1 MIAVNIKEN
10 SWMAKIAAR
19 QLKADRV
26 AMVIGRTIHLYN
38 TSKEEFLSNKK
49 WLRHEIAHVRQYK
62 KLGIAR
68 FVFLYLMESFNKGY
82 ENNRFEIEARQHEKD
97 LHILEGIEI
106 N

>member
-10 SWMAKIAAR
+10 SWMAKLAAH
-19 QLKADRV
+19 QLKADKV

-38 TSKEEFLSNKK
+38 ASKQEFLSNKK
-49 WLRHEIAHVRQYK
+49 WLRHEIAHVKQCR
-62 KLGIAR
+62 KLGVAR
-68 FVFLYLMESFNKGY
+68 FLFLYLMESFSKGY

-97 LHILEGIEI
+97 LHILDGIEI